1 MARVSIH
8 LHLDEIADAIRSV
21 LKNAEDAANKAIDAA
36 HGKLDEARSALSH
49 ADEKMAGWQSDMSAY
64 QNKLRARSAEIER
77 QKNQMVANCK
87 SQCGQGTY
95 KCD

>member
-1 MARVSIH
+1 MQCEVTAEHHPCEESRDRF
-8 LHLDEIADAIRSV
+8 LQADGV
-21 LKNAEDAANKAIDAA
+21 LQW
-36 HGKLDEARSALSH
+36 SALSH

-95 KCD
+95 KCDYCIQMVQLAGQKFRC